1 MLRPYAGSFT
11 VKEFSINSGLG
22 LNGHNKANDAN
33 SYMFLGL
40 SLIFSVGRHKLRP
53 VTDFWNARVSSCQC
67 AFDHGISIIS
77 IQIPGHPSPTKKA
90 PVVTFQDVGLT
101 QLSSYI
107 T

>member
-1 MLRPYAGSFT
+1 MLKPYAGSFT

-67 AFDHGISIIS
+67 VFEDKGCIYQGNYTIS
-77 IQIPGHPSPTKKA
+77 G
-90 PVVTFQDVGLT
+90 VGT
-101 QLSSYI
+101 DETGAQMKVYSRRGGD
-107 T
+107 